1 MSKQNQINYLNDV
14 SEKLNGLLST
24 YAIHYQNLRSMHWN
38 VTGPEFFLLHEKF
51 EEEYLDA
58 QTSVDEIAE
67 RILSLGSKPIGN
79 FSVYLDK
86 SVIAEFEVYES
97 AEQSIGFLIES
108 FDILLQSE
116 KEILDMAS
124 GAGDEGT
131 VALMSDLIAKQEK
144 TRWMF
149 AATINKSYTSQKVI
163 TNN

>member
-1 MSKQNQINYLNDV
+1 MSKQSKIDYLNEV
-14 SEKLNGLLST
+14 QEKLNGLLST
-24 YAIHYQNLRSMHWN
+24 YAVHYQNLRSMHWN

-67 RILSLGSKPIGN
+67 RILSLGGKPIGS

-86 SVIAEFEVYES
+86 SVIAEFKSYES
-97 AEQSIGFLIES
+97 AEQSIGFLVES
-108 FDILLQSE
+108 IDILLQSE
-116 KEILDMAS
+116 EEVLEMAS
-124 GAGDEGT
+124 DAGDEGT

-149 AATINKSYTSQKVI
+149 AATINKSYTSQK
-163 TNN
+163 